1 LCDLSFSL
9 LLIIYQEW
17 RASKMHIV
25 APEEIAA
32 QVAKAKAYFHRRDK
46 RGSPLI
52 FVLVAKRVYPN
63 L

>member
-1 LCDLSFSL
+1 
-9 LLIIYQEW
+9 
-17 RASKMHIV
+17 MHIV